1 MVYNTG
7 NGASLQKLPDKSQIL
22 GKRQWI
28 LLLKIEKK
36 ESKTRNNFQKLLE
49 QISQRPQYSQSAG
62 WVRTEQRK
70 QNVYEATSYQK
81 LASQTYLEI
90 MVSYLNNSS
99 EETIFGSN
107 EIKEQR
113 ETMKLQ
119 YEFI

>member
-49 QISQRPQYSQSAG
+49 QISQRPQYNQSAG